1 MTTFRRFTCD
11 DLLTFTNVNLDHWTE
26 TYGFPF
32 YMSYLN
38 RWPEYA
44 TIAENASS
52 GRAMG
57 YSLYTHTF
65 STPTSAPTQIWRQTT
80 HVDARAHTVI
90 GKVEGQKELWHGHVT
105 AVTVAPEARRL
116 GLATELMGQLEA
128 VTETHRGYFV
138 DLFVRKGNSNALAM
152 YHKLGYVEY
161 RRVLGY
167 YEGGEDAYDMR
178 KSMSRDPDK
187 KSMVPLTRP
196 VRPEDLE
203 WW

>member
-1 MTTFRRFTCD
+1 M
-11 DLLTFTNVNLDHWTE
+11 
-26 TYGFPF
+26 
-32 YMSYLN
+32 
-38 RWPEYA
+38 
-44 TIAENASS
+44 
-52 GRAMG
+52 
-57 YSLYTHTF
+57 HT
-65 STPTSAPTQIWRQTT
+65 
-80 HVDARAHTVI
+80 HTVI

-138 DLFVRKGNSNALAM
+138 DLFVRKGNTNALGM